1 MKPFSNKT
9 GRIYRTQSDYDC
21 FVLASLFSITVN
33 SDDELASLTSRQSV
47 ASLFVDYVCEN
58 IGAN

>member
-1 MKPFSNKT
+1 MKPFYNRT
-9 GRIYRTQSDYDC
+9 GRIYHAQSDYDC

-33 SDDELASLTSRQSV
+33 SDDELVSLTSRRSV
-47 ASLFVDYVCEN
+47 ASLFIDYIYEN